1 MSLKMDPDK
10 HHLMPACFGP
20 PVLPEVTRFDAMV
33 TLAVRFV
40 TDRARLQALLP
51 DFFEVPEDPIVVVG
65 HTHNV
70 GVDWLGGR
78 TYQLVR
84 VDTRVTFR
92 GREETV
98 TGPFGMVIW
107 ESEAK
112 PVIVGRELW
121 GNQKIAANV
130 PPHVLEETSGSFE
143 CFEYES
149 RLLHAELS
157 NLRPV
162 SDATLAKMQGMWEDP
177 DNVPLG
183 WKYIPNLEGGAD
195 ADYVTQ
201 TPLTGTFKS
210 AMRGDGE
217 IVFDRPS
224 WKDAPGSAQ
233 IAAALASLPI
243 LEYRPA
249 FVTHQVDTTLPRNRA
264 RIVR

>member
-1 MSLKMDPDK
+1 MSLTMDPST

-20 PVLPEVTRFDAMV
+20 PKLPDVTRFDAMV

-51 DFFEVPEDPIVVVG
+51 AFFEVPEDPIVVIG

-70 GVDWLGGR
+70 GVDWLAGR

-84 VDTRVTFR
+84 VDTRVTYR
-92 GREETV
+92 GTEETV

-121 GNQKIAANV
+121 GNQKVVAEV
-130 PPHVLEETSGSFE
+130 PPHVLGETDGSFE
-143 CFEYES
+143 IFEYGN
-149 RLLHAELS
+149 RLLRAELS
-157 NLRPV
+157 NLKPV
-162 SDATLAKMQGMWEDP
+162 SAATLEKMQGMWEDP
-177 DNVPLG
+177 ENVPLG

-201 TPLTGTFKS
+201 TPLGGTFAS

-217 IVFDRPS
+217 VSFDSPT
-224 WKDAPGSAQ
+224 WEQAPGSAQ
-233 IAAALASLPI
+233 IVAALRTLPI

-249 FVTHQVDTTLPRNRA
+249 FVTHQTNTTLPRNRA